1 MICIILVFPTYLAHT
16 YHLKFKVIVQIGYK
30 VFVDIDYELSVNTLG
45 GKNFLSAGKISC
57 NDDITKTF
65 DDLLYENANKEL
77 EEKYGCSIPFLP
89 QSKSMA
95 TGEILEICKS
105 AETGQLALGT
115 YKDLETKM
123 LGNVPC
129 TRMDVSLGMPHVSH
143 DAATPQ
149 GSIPYQGYGSDDT
162 AFVLFYFK
170 PTIKVKSTVL
180 EYDFVTLVAEIGGY
194 VGLFIGIS
202 LAESSISIISFLE
215 RQKRGKAK

>member
-1 MICIILVFPTYLAHT
+1 MIVFLVFPTYLPHT
-16 YHLKFKVIVQIGYK
+16 YHLKFKVIVQVGYK

-95 TGEILEICKS
+95 TGEILDICKS

-215 RQKRGKAK
+215 RQKRGKAM

>member
-1 MICIILVFPTYLAHT
+1 M
-16 YHLKFKVIVQIGYK
+16 
-30 VFVDIDYELSVNTLG
+30 DIDYELSVNTLG

-57 NDDITKTF
+57 NDDMTKNF
-65 DDLLYENANKEL
+65 DDMLYENANKEL
-77 EEKYGCSIPFLP
+77 ERKYECSIPFLP
-89 QSKSMA
+89 PMRSMA
-95 TGEILEICKS
+95 TGETLEICES
-105 AETGQLALGT
+105 AEIGQLALET

-143 DAATPQ
+143 DAAAPQ

-194 VGLFIGIS
+194 VGLFIGVS
-202 LAESSISIISFLE
+202 LAESSIAIISFLE
-215 RQKRGKAK
+215 RKKREKAT

>member
-1 MICIILVFPTYLAHT
+1 MIYVFPTYLAHT

-215 RQKRGKAK
+215 RKKREKAT

>member
-1 MICIILVFPTYLAHT
+1 M
-16 YHLKFKVIVQIGYK
+16 QIGYK

-65 DDLLYENANKEL
+65 DDFLYENGNKEL

-215 RQKRGKAK
+215 RKKREKAT

>member
-1 MICIILVFPTYLAHT
+1 M
-16 YHLKFKVIVQIGYK
+16 IVQIGYK

-57 NDDITKTF
+57 NDDMTRNF
-65 DDLLYENANKEL
+65 DDMLYENANKEL
-77 EEKYGCSIPFLP
+77 EQKYGCSIPFLP
-89 QSKSMA
+89 QMRSMV

-105 AETGQLALGT
+105 AEMGQLALET

-129 TRMDVSLGMPHVSH
+129 TRMDVSLGMPDVSH

-194 VGLFIGIS
+194 VGLFIGVS
-202 LAESSISIISFLE
+202 LAESSIAIISFLE
-215 RQKRGKAK
+215 RKKREKAT

>member
-1 MICIILVFPTYLAHT
+1 MILFPTYLAHT

-65 DDLLYENANKEL
+65 DDFLYENANKEL

-215 RQKRGKAK
+215 RKKREKAT

>member
-1 MICIILVFPTYLAHT
+1 M
-16 YHLKFKVIVQIGYK
+16 
-30 VFVDIDYELSVNTLG
+30 DIDYELSVNTLG

-57 NDDITKTF
+57 NEDMTKNF
-65 DDLLYENANKEL
+65 DDMLYENANKEL
-77 EEKYGCSIPFLP
+77 ERKYGCSIPFLP
-89 QSKSMA
+89 QMRSMA
-95 TGEILEICKS
+95 TGEILEICES
-105 AETGQLALGT
+105 AEMGQLALET
-115 YKDLETKM
+115 YIDLETKM

-194 VGLFIGIS
+194 VGLFIGVS
-202 LAESSISIISFLE
+202 LAESSIAIISFLE
-215 RQKRGKAK
+215 RKKREKAT